1 MDRELATFLRD
12 AVESSNRAVRA
23 VVVPQAMVSGDAMA
37 ATAALSLL
45 FRRRLDELWAAPG
58 GGPAEGRRRP

>member
-1 MDRELATFLRD
+1 MDRELAVLLRD

-37 ATAALSLL
+37 ATGALSLL
-45 FRRRLDELWAAPG
+45 FRRRLDEVWAGPG
-58 GGPAEGRRRP
+58 GGPTEGRGHP